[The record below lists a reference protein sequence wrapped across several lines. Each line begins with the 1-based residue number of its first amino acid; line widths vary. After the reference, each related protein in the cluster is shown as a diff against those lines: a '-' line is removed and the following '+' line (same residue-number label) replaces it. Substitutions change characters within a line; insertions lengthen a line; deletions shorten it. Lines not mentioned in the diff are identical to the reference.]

1 MMNYHIDVNELVWL
15 RVSQLDKFVTK
26 IYNFQ
31 PAIKNKVYPGKTGIS
46 SGKCWLEDETS
57 L

>member
-1 MMNYHIDVNELVWL
+1 MMNYHIDVNSFGFEFLKM
-15 RVSQLDKFVTK
+15 DKFVTK

-31 PAIKNKVYPGKTGIS
+31 PANNNKVYPGKTSIS

-57 L
+57 F